1 MTPFDELLKSWEA
14 FYLAVA
20 TAAATLV
27 GLLFVAVSVNIQL
40 LRGPEGPHHRDIA
53 GRTFGD
59 FLFTLMLSLVLLIP
73 HQEPVGLAVARNP
86 DAGEGVE
93 LPPGAVEIELWI
105 LARHRGQGTRWFA
118 LVTEWMAER
127 FEVLVSVLWE
137 GSGQVAALLS
147 RSGWERLGSSF
158 WSGPGGAG
166 NCDVFCY
173 YALGRH
179 VSTQLG

>member
-73 HQEPVGLAVARNP
+73 HQEPVGLAVALFTLGFVR
-86 DAGEGVE
+86 GVPLVAQAFKARGSVSRSSKGGHVVRDYA
-93 LPPGAVEIELWI
+93 LPLLATFGLIFVALRILSGHFGAVI
-105 LARHRGQGTRWFA
+105 LLVGVVSAL
-118 LVTEWMAER
+118 LVTACTNAW
-127 FEVLVSVLWE
+127 F
-137 GSGQVAALLS
+137 LLLQ
-147 RSGWERLGSSF
+147 RARATG
-158 WSGPGGAG
+158 
-166 NCDVFCY
+166 
-173 YALGRH
+173 
-179 VSTQLG
+179 

>member
-1 MTPFDELLKSWEA
+1 LD
-14 FYLAVA
+14 
-20 TAAATLV
+20 
-27 GLLFVAVSVNIQL
+27 
-40 LRGPEGPHHRDIA
+40 
-53 GRTFGD
+53 
-59 FLFTLMLSLVLLIP
+59 LSLSSLGDTPSDDVVAMLVEASFDPDICRSNYLTPRMDADQAREYCAVTRGAVLRVGD
-73 HQEPVGLAVARNP
+73 EPVGLAVARNP